1 MGFLNANFAKISV
14 SEPSALGLRCLKR
27 SHPCFP
33 VAPQRPP
40 RPLVS
45 SPVEFTHEYLY
56 PSPGARDTVSFGLD
70 DILLTAASDSE
81 DFGPALAGMDMESVW
96 QSGSG
101 PLCFSRVIPMPALIL
116 PKFPDDS
123 GHRCIRPSVAECQS
137 VRVSANKAD
146 FRQSYA
152 E

>member
-40 RPLVS
+40 QPLVS

-101 PLCFSRVIPMPALIL
+101 PLCPLKSH
-116 PKFPDDS
+116 PDARSDS
-123 GHRCIRPSVAECQS
+123 P
-137 VRVSANKAD
+137 
-146 FRQSYA
+146 
-152 E
+152 